1 MNAPKPTARKP
12 GQHHQLAHALTLAL
26 GLSVSPFALS
36 AAGDYAPA
44 ATLIVQNCNDSG
56 FGSLRDA
63 LTQAASGD
71 IIDMSGLS
79 CSTITLQS
87 RIIFSQDNLTLV
99 GKTAPSGSFSRNVPV
114 ITSAAAANAGLL
126 QHHGSGKLKL
136 SKVSMHGSHSNL
148 GYGGCVDS
156 LSGSVELDSSMLK
169 YCTARSTGGT
179 GGARGGAVYAGADVT
194 LDNSVIVFS
203 EATSTGGQASGGAVY
218 AKGNVVLKNESEVSD
233 NLAEGVSAR
242 GGGIFAG
249 GTLQVALERS
259 KITGNEVSATGAGGA
274 YGGGVFVTG
283 SATVG
288 LGNGI
293 QVSGNRAKGSGAKGG
308 GLFLNSGGSFKYS
321 SFTNNK
327 ADNEGGG
334 IFAEAGTLSLD
345 GCTITGNASGSG
357 TTGGSGG
364 GIRAMGSLT
373 LEKSTVSGNHA
384 AASGG
389 GLSARGNTKI
399 VASTIANNTAR
410 NVAGASVGDDATTP
424 IVINQSTISGN
435 ESSNSIFGAGL
446 FVKHDALIKNSTIT
460 GNIERNSAD
469 KKYGAGIRVQDG
481 KTVDLSSTIVSG
493 NRFES
498 TSSPGTTSASDIG
511 GTGGGGSTAALTGSH
526 NIIGLSFL
534 TTPPGTLSVDP
545 KLGPLQD
552 NGGATW
558 THMPLPSSP
567 AVNAGI
573 PNSFTTDQRGAG
585 FPRVVGAAADIGAI
599 EYSVLTIEI
608 FSDGF
613 E

>member
-1 MNAPKPTARKP
+1 MNLDSPKSTKF
-12 GQHHQLAHALTLAL
+12 GQRHQLARALTLAL
-26 GLSVSPFALS
+26 GLSVSPFAFS
-36 AAGDYAPA
+36 AMDGYAPA
-44 ATLIVQNCNDSG
+44 ATLVVTNCNDSG

-87 RIIFSQDNLTLV
+87 RIILSQDDLTLV

-114 ITSAAAANAGLL
+114 ITSAAGADTGLL
-126 QHHGSGKLKL
+126 RHQGTGKLKL
-136 SKVSMHGSHSNL
+136 SKVSMHGGHTTS
-148 GYGGCVDS
+148 GWGGCVDS
-156 LSGSVELDSSMLK
+156 VDGSVELDSSMLK
-169 YCTARSTGGT
+169 YCTVRPTSGT
-179 GGARGGAVYAGADVT
+179 GVARGGAVYAGSNVT
-194 LDNSVIVFS
+194 LDNSVIILS
-203 EATSTGGQASGGAVY
+203 EATSTGGEASGGAVY
-218 AKGNVVLKNESEVSD
+218 AKGNVVLKNKSEVSQ

-249 GTLQVALERS
+249 GTLQVVLERS
-259 KITGNEVSATGAGGA
+259 KITSNEASATGTGGA
-274 YGGGVFVTG
+274 HGGGIFVTG
-283 SATVG
+283 TSTVG
-288 LGNGI
+288 LGSGI
-293 QVSGNRAKGSGAKGG
+293 QVSSNKAKGSGAKGG
-308 GLFLNSGGSFKYS
+308 GFFLNSGGSFKYS

-334 IFAEAGTLSLD
+334 IYSAGGISLD
-345 GCTITGNASGSG
+345 GCTITGNSAGSG
-357 TTGGSGG
+357 TVGGSGG
-364 GIRAMGSLT
+364 GIRAMESLT
-373 LEKSTVSGNHA
+373 LEKSTVTGNHA

-389 GLSARGNTKI
+389 GLSARGNAKI

-410 NVAGASVGDDATTP
+410 NVAGASVGDNATTP
-424 IVINQSTISGN
+424 ILINQSTISGN

-493 NRFES
+493 NLFES
-498 TSSPGTTSASDIG
+498 TSSPGTTRISDIG
-511 GTGGGGSTAALTGSH
+511 GIGGGGSTATLTGSH
-526 NIIGLSFL
+526 NIIGFSLL